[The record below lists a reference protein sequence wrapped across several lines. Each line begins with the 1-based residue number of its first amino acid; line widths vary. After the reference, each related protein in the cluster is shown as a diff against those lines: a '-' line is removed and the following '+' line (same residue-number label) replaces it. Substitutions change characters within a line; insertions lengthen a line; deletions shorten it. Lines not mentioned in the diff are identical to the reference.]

1 MLVQVEKYS
10 PDRVLGAVDV
20 SVTLSIST
28 FSIEKALVFLFFPPL
43 YHFSLSSNYV

>member
-28 FSIEKALVFLFFPPL
+28 FSIEKALVFS
-43 YHFSLSSNYV
+43 FSPVAIVHTTTIIV